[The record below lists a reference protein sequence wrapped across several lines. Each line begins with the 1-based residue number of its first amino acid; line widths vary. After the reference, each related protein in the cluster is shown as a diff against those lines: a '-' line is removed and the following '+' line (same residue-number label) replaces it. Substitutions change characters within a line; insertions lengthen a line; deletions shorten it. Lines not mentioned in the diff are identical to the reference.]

1 MKRISAIL
9 AVLLMTAALFAGCA
23 KAPGTYH
30 VRTMDGKQPLDYY
43 REKYS
48 DAEHGKD
55 GLDNYLSLRGLTEE
69 DLKDPIR
76 LTVKEDGTFVMEEIF
91 SGITTE
97 GTWEKKGGTLTLKTE
112 TKTMTA
118 KIKGRSLVFAEGVN
132 QEAEVVFAKQNEK

>member
-1 MKRISAIL
+1 MKRFFAL
-9 AVLLMTAALFAGCA
+9 GLVLLMTAALLAGCA

-30 VRTMDGKQPLDYY
+30 VSTIDGKQPPDYY

-48 DAEHGKD
+48 DAEGGSD
-55 GLDNYLSLRGLTEE
+55 GLDDYMTLRGLKEE

-112 TKTMTA
+112 TRTMTA
-118 KIKGRSLVFAEGVN
+118 KIKGRSLVFAEGDLLG
-132 QEAEVVFAKQNEK
+132 ETEVVFLRDK